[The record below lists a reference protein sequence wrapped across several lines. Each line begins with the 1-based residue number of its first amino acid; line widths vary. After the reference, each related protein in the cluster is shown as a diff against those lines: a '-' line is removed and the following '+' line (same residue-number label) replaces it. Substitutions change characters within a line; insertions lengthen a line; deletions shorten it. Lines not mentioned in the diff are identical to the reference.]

1 MYLALRLPHLELRAC
16 CLHDPELWSQP
27 LALADST
34 QPRHKAHLSAC
45 NPAAER
51 FHLHPGLA
59 VARALARCPD
69 LQILTRQKDAAH
81 QLREKLLQ
89 LARSLSP
96 DIEITASDTILLD
109 RSGPLLPA
117 DQELAGL
124 PLQFAFADTPDT
136 AHLHAI
142 AFPHPVATCELLL
155 LLQSF
160 PRLFDSSAQ
169 VRSLYQ
175 TLTTWGL
182 RTISD
187 FSGLPRTDLQERLG
201 PQAAILHDI
210 ATGKHQR
217 LLTLYRPPRDY
228 RLHLE
233 LDYGVETLPS
243 LLLLIRNL
251 LNTLCSRLQSHQR
264 VPASL
269 SLHLHFD
276 DKTSHQSLL
285 RIPEPTTVIARLL
298 PILEAHLDG
307 LSAPSPV
314 VALTLDALPV
324 KPTRSQSDLFQK
336 SLRDPNQFAQTL
348 NQLSAIL
355 GPHRLGVPQRLETYQ
370 PDQFSFLPPEELF
383 SSERKLISRE
393 TSAAPLAPPLRRLR
407 PPTTIQVLTS
417 ARQVP
422 EAILTG
428 PHSGPLSEVAGPF
441 PQSGHWWQEDL
452 RWNRKEWDAKLH
464 QGPLA
469 RLAHIPPHQWQIEG
483 YY

>member
-1 MYLALRLPHLELRAC
+1 MYLALRLPHLDLRAC
-16 CLHDPELWSQP
+16 CLDDPGLWSQP
-27 LALADST
+27 LALADSN
-34 QPRHKAHLSAC
+34 QPRHKANLSAC

-51 FHLHPGLA
+51 FQLHPGLA
-59 VARALARCPD
+59 IARALARCPD
-69 LQILTRQKDAAH
+69 LQILTPQEEAAS

-89 LARSLSP
+89 LAHSLSP
-96 DIEITASDTILLD
+96 DIEVTASDTILLA
-109 RSGPLLPA
+109 RSKPLLPA
-117 DQELAGL
+117 DQEVGGF
-124 PLQFAFADTPDT
+124 PLQFAFAQTPDT

-142 AFPHPVATCELLL
+142 AHPHQPDTCEILL

-169 VRSLYQ
+169 IRSLYQ
-175 TLTTWGL
+175 TLATWGL
-182 RTISD
+182 RTIAD
-187 FSGLPRTDLQERLG
+187 FSDLPRPDLQERLG

-210 ATGKHQR
+210 ATGRHQR
-217 LLTLYRPPRDY
+217 LLNLHRPPRDY
-228 RLHLE
+228 TLHLE

-251 LNTLCSRLQSHQR
+251 LNTLCARMQSHQR

-269 SLHLHFD
+269 SLRLHFD
-276 DKTSHQSLL
+276 DATSHQSHL
-285 RIPEPTTVIARLL
+285 RIPEPTTVIEKLL

-307 LSAPSPV
+307 LTAPSPV
-314 VALTLDALPV
+314 VALTLDAQPI
-324 KPTRSQSDLFQK
+324 KPTRSQSDLFRK

-355 GPHRLGVPQRLETYQ
+355 GPNRLGVPRRLDTYQ

-383 SSERKLISRE
+383 SSERGTSERE
-393 TSAAPLAPPLRRLR
+393 SGDALLAPPLRRLR
-407 PPTTIQVLTS
+407 PPTAVQILTS

-428 PHSGPLSEVAGPF
+428 PHPGPLSEVAGPF
-441 PQSGHWWQEDL
+441 PQNGHWWQEDL
-452 RWNRKEWDAKLH
+452 RWTRKEWDARLYR
-464 QGPLA
+464 GPLA
-469 RLAHIPPHQWQIEG
+469 RLAHVPPHEWVIEG